1 VKACLVT
8 VGLLRLFPPGTHLV
22 QVIKLSCLWV
32 LGSVAWAQGPQTLQV
47 HVVEGDGAI
56 YGIGSR
62 ATRGISVQVTDE
74 SSKPVEGASV
84 SFRLPEAGPG
94 GAFLTGS
101 KTEIVTTQADGRA
114 SVWGM
119 QWNRSAGS
127 FEVRITVV
135 KGQTRA
141 GIVCAQALSDSAAA
155 AAGERIGPRRGHK
168 WLWVTLAVAGGA
180 AGGFMTIGLLRKPGS
195 SAVDTTP
202 GLTIGAPTIIL
213 GHP

>member
-1 VKACLVT
+1 MYA
-8 VGLLRLFPPGTHLV
+8 
-22 QVIKLSCLWV
+22 
-32 LGSVAWAQGPQTLQV
+32 
-47 HVVEGDGAI
+47 
-56 YGIGSR
+56 IGSH
-62 ATRGISVQVTDE
+62 ATRGIAVQVTDE
-74 SSKPVEGASV
+74 ANKPVEGATV
-84 SFRLPEAGPG
+84 SFRLPDAGPG
-94 GAFLTGS
+94 GAFSTGS
-101 KTEIVTTQADGRA
+101 KTEIVTTQADGKA

-141 GIVCAQALSDSAAA
+141 GIICSQVLSDSAAV
-155 AAGERIGPRRGHK
+155 AAGERIGLRRGHK

-180 AGGFMTIGLLRKPGS
+180 AGGFMTIGLLRKPGP
-195 SAVDTTP
+195 SAADTTP

>member
-1 VKACLVT
+1 MT

-22 QVIKLSCLWV
+22 QVIKLWWLLSPV
-32 LGSVAWAQGPQTLQV
+32 VWAQDPQTLQV
-47 HVVEGDGAI
+47 RVVEGDGAV
-56 YGIGSR
+56 YAIGSR
-62 ATRGISVQVTDE
+62 ATRGIAVQVTDQAN
-74 SSKPVEGASV
+74 KPVEGASV

-94 GAFLTGS
+94 GAFSTGS
-101 KTEIVTTQADGRA
+101 KMEIVTTQGDGRA

-141 GIVCAQALSDSAAA
+141 GIVCSQALSDSAA

-180 AGGFMTIGLLRKPGS
+180 AGGFMTIGLLRKQGS

-202 GLTIGAPTIIL
+202 GLTIGTPTIIL

>member
-1 VKACLVT
+1 
-8 VGLLRLFPPGTHLV
+8 
-22 QVIKLSCLWV
+22 VIKLYRWL
-32 LGSVAWAQGPQTLQV
+32 LPILLAAILPAQDPAILQV
-47 HVVEGDGAI
+47 RVVEGDGAV
-56 YGIGSR
+56 YAIGSR
-62 ATRGISVQVTDE
+62 ATRGITVQVTDE

-84 SFRLPEAGPG
+84 SFRLPESGPSG
-94 GAFLTGS
+94 TFSTGS

-114 SVWGM
+114 SAWGM

-127 FEVRITVV
+127 FEVRVTVV

-141 GIVCAQALSDSAAA
+141 GTVCPQVLSESGAA

-168 WLWVTLAVAGGA
+168 WLWVALGVVGGVAGGLA
-180 AGGFMTIGLLRKPGS
+180 TTGLLGKPAAAANS
-195 SAVDTTP
+195 TP